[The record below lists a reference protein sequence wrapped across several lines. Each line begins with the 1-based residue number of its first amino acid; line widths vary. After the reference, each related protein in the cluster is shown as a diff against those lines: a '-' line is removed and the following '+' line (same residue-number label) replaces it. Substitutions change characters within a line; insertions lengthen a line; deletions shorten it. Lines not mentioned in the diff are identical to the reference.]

1 MTTTIRSSRNGSET
15 ETYSYGVDLL
25 ERRGAEVSSVQAE
38 TSETEEQTRE
48 RMRHNLERLMN
59 FGKEETVASAAA
71 DAAVNADVKT
81 AEISDHAVLTNE
93 IVDVSD
99 DDIRPTSTTMQ
110 FGNDGKETVF
120 KDMAKQKEESSY
132 KLNGKGKAI
141 VILYAVAVVVVLAL
155 IILNTGVL
163 SVLSRMNSAKAETL
177 VEKKNEVAALYEEIE
192 EVSSDEYV
200 IRIAEEELNMI
211 RG

>member
-1 MTTTIRSSRNGSET
+1 MTTTIRSSRNGLDQ
-15 ETYSYGVDLL
+15 ETYSYGGVDLL
-25 ERRGAEVSSVQAE
+25 ERRGGAVPSVQPE
-38 TSETEEQTRE
+38 TDETESQTRE
-48 RMRHNLERLMN
+48 RMRMNLERLMN
-59 FGKEETVASAAA
+59 FGKEETVDSAADTA
-71 DAAVNADVKT
+71 IAETASEEAIDTATVNDEV
-81 AEISDHAVLTNE
+81 VN
-93 IVDVSD
+93 VSD

-120 KDMAKQKEESSY
+120 KDMAKQKEEESAY
-132 KLNGKGKAI
+132 KLNGKGKAV
-141 VILYAVAVVVVLAL
+141 VILYAIAVVVVLAL

-177 VEKKNEVAALYEEIE
+177 IEKQGEVAALYQEID

-200 IRIAEEELNMI
+200 IRLAEEELHMV